1 MPACSTEPRREILAF
16 FAPRWILLAAL
27 AIAST
32 GATLQA
38 DELADLTAKADKG
51 EAEAQFELG
60 RRYQAGTGVAKDEAQ
75 ALHWFLKAA
84 QRDHAKALV
93 SLGSIYAHG
102 FGVKEDWAES
112 IRWYRLA
119 ALQGDRIAQHNLG
132 LDYNHGHGVERDLTE
147 AARWFRLGAEQG
159 QPRCQ
164 YNLALLYEA
173 GQGVTQSDLEAFVL
187 QSLAAAHENQLH
199 IFGEAKAQEVID
211 RREKLLKKLSPG
223 QQTDARQK
231 IAAFQ
236 ARVPLHPRRFGAPGN
251 DVGLS
256 RGWYIWHSFNPETWE
271 AVVSRDPPEETWK
284 VRVLPWAS
292 TYRYLNYGVRPDRLL
307 PGERVNMFFNPDENQ
322 RRGYLVHFQDEI
334 CQMFGHGHFWQTV
347 AVDGPNFT
355 ARVMAGEKPLEE
367 QPREFTLD
375 PQCRK
380 WKDGKLVEQVE
391 LTANQRLY
399 LTWCLREGKR
409 VVMLLSDEASLPA
422 IKQQEAE
429 RMAAETAKEGV
440 AGRLESLDKHT
451 AHVLIFNTHWSQAG
465 QIKEGQSVRLSATGP
480 GFHPQGETI
489 SGTVKF
495 RKNRGQYGS
504 GVTDMLVELALPA
517 DVAQI
522 QEWLDERVLRVIPPR
537 P

>member
-1 MPACSTEPRREILAF
+1 MNNPIFQLRG
-16 FAPRWILLAAL
+16 AAG
-27 AIAST
+27 IALVVLSMLSA
-32 GATLQA
+32 GLSDGLRA
-38 DELADLTAKADKG
+38 DEIADLTAKAEKG

-60 RRYQAGTGVAKDEAQ
+60 RRYQVGTGVAKDDAQ
-75 ALHWFLKAA
+75 ALQWFLKAG
-84 QRDHAKALV
+84 QRDHARALV

-119 ALQGDRIAQHNLG
+119 ALQGDRVAQHNLG
-132 LDYNHGHGVERDLTE
+132 LDYNHGHGVERDFAE

-164 YNLALLYEA
+164 YNLALLYEE
-173 GQGVTQSDLEAFVL
+173 GQGVPQSDLEAFVL

-211 RREKLLKKLSPG
+211 RREKLLKKLSPE
-223 QQTDARQK
+223 QQAEAKQK

-236 ARVPLHPRRFGAPGN
+236 ALVPLQPRRFGAPGN

-256 RGWYIWHSFNPETWE
+256 RGFYIWHSFNPETWE

-292 TYRYLNYGVRPDRLL
+292 TYRYLNYGVRPDQLL

-367 QPREFTLD
+367 QVREFTLD

-380 WKDGKLVEQVE
+380 WKDGKLVEQVD
-391 LTANQRLY
+391 LAANQRLY

-429 RMAAETAKEGV
+429 RMAALTATEGV

-451 AHVLIFNTHWSQAG
+451 VHVLIFGTHWSQAG
-465 QIKEGQSVRLSATGP
+465 QIKEGQSVRLSGTGS

-489 SGTVKF
+489 AGTVQF

-504 GVTDMLVELALPA
+504 GVTDMLVELARPEDA
-517 DVAQI
+517 PQI
-522 QEWLDERVLRVIPPR
+522 SKWLNHVVIRVIPQTP
-537 P
+537 